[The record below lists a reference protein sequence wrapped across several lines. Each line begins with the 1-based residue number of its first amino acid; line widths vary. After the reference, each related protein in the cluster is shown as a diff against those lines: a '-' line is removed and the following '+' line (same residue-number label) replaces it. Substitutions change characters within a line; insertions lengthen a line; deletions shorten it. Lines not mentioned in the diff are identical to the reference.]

1 MDFSIDLYREH
12 LEEAS
17 FLYDQRGVLLKDPEL
32 TWPDLGDFEDRFAR
46 HIEALA
52 EGGET
57 ALQVCR
63 QQAVEGDGGELHAA
77 VRVFCRCRRLD
88 LIREIFE
95 NMDVTDND
103 RVTAVANGLKHEWP
117 SQWTGDIPS
126 LWSQMPAPCLALLPR
141 VIGFKRLATMD
152 RALLD
157 ALAAAPEQHQYAL
170 AWALGRIKAKAAI
183 PALLAMANQTHLE
196 SSSAAVLA
204 LLRLGEATAP
214 CPPADQCDPADFKQ
228 LLQLTLAGGAAHV
241 GPLLIRLGVPV
252 TAADPAFALGVL
264 GDMQA
269 VEPLIQLL
277 AHPEAAESAA
287 LGLNLIT
294 GAGLLQEVFVPEEI
308 RPEELFEE
316 ELARWRKGEPLY
328 PPGQTPG
335 TTIITIS
342 QDHDA
347 WHAWWRGNRSRFKPG
362 VRYRNGQPFSPHQLL
377 ANLKEPRNPV
387 FVRQIAYEELVVR
400 YGIDVPFETDMAVAE
415 QMQALEKLEA
425 QIGQGGERWQEG
437 RWYFAGRVMG

>member
-32 TWPDLGDFEDRFAR
+32 TWPDLGDFEERFAR
-46 HIEALA
+46 HIEALS

-88 LIREIFE
+88 LIREIFQ
-95 NMDVTDND
+95 NMDITDND

-117 SQWTGDIPS
+117 SQWTGEIPS
-126 LWSQMPAPCLALLPR
+126 LWSMMPAPCLALLPR
-141 VIGFKRLATMD
+141 MIGFKRLATMD
-152 RALLD
+152 RVLLD
-157 ALAAAPEQHQYAL
+157 ALATATEPHRYWL
-170 AWALGRIKAKAAI
+170 VWALGRIKAKAAI
-183 PALLAMANQTHLE
+183 PALLAMANETRTDIA
-196 SSSAAVLA
+196 AAVTLA
-204 LLRLGEATAP
+204 LLRMGEPTAAG
-214 CPPADQCDPADFKQ
+214 PPADQCNPADFRQ
-228 LLQLTLAGGAAHV
+228 LLQLSLAGSAAHIR
-241 GPLLIRLGVPV
+241 PLLTRLGDP
-252 TAADPAFALGVL
+252 ADAGDPAFALGIL

-269 VEPLIQLL
+269 VEPLIQML
-277 AHPEAAESAA
+277 ADPATAESAA

-316 ELARWRKGEPLY
+316 ELARWQKGEPLY
-328 PPGQTPG
+328 PPGQAPG

-425 QIGQGGERWQEG
+425 QIGQGRQRWQEG
-437 RWYFAGRVMG
+437 CWYFAGRVME